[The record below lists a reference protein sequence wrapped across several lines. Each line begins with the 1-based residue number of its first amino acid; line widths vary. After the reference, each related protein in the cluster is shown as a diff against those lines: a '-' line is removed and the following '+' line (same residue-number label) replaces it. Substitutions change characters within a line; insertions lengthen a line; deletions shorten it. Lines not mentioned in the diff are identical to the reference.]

1 MSLYPWFET
10 LHDTLAQTFEQDYRH
25 EKQVN
30 AWRLAMALF
39 LAAVPGTAVFSG
51 GLLPEYRLGLVAVC
65 VALLYVAVVHLVLR
79 SGTFHP
85 AIKYVSVFVD
95 TTVVSSVL
103 LGFLMAGRGIIA
115 TNSQVIFLLYFIVL
129 AMIAR
134 RYDVKLAVFGAVLI
148 LVEYLLIILV
158 GYLVFHIPEASPD
171 PLYGSFVWPSQV
183 GRSLLLVFAA
193 LIMVN
198 TVVNAR
204 KLRDQSVRDSLTGTY
219 NRRYFEEVLALQMG
233 QSRQA
238 GKPLTVVMMDVDRFK
253 EYNDRHG
260 HLKGDK
266 VLMAVSDFLLR
277 NLRRNDILA
286 RYGGDEFVFVL
297 LETPPDGAGV
307 TLGRLQ
313 ERMKKWLQESL
324 EEFEPAI
331 SLSFGLASLAAEDAR
346 PDHLLARADRHLYL
360 AKAAGG
366 GVICDEEGR
375 IIPRDYE
382 ATQV

>member
-30 AWRLAMALF
+30 TWRLAMALF
-39 LAAVPGTAVFSG
+39 MAAVPGTAAFAG
-51 GLLPEYRLGLVAVC
+51 GLLPEYRVGLGAVC
-65 VALLYVAVVHLVLR
+65 FALLYVIAVHLVLR
-79 SGTFHP
+79 SGWFHP

-95 TTVVSSVL
+95 ATVVSSIL
-103 LGFLMAGRGIIA
+103 LGFLLAGRGIIA
-115 TNSQVIFLLYFIVL
+115 TNSQVTFLLYFVVL

-134 RYDVKLAVFGAVLI
+134 RYDVRLAVFGAVVI
-148 LVEYLLIILV
+148 LAEYLLIILA
-158 GYLVFHIPEASPD
+158 GHLVFRIPEASPD
-171 PLYGSFVWPSQV
+171 PLYGSFVWPSQI
-183 GRSLLLVFAA
+183 GRSLLLVFAS

-238 GKPLTVVMMDVDRFK
+238 GKPLTVVMMDVDHFK

-297 LETPPDGAGV
+297 LETPPEGAGV

-313 ERMKKWLQESL
+313 DRMKKWLEESL

-331 SLSFGLASLAAEDAR
+331 SLSFGLASLAVGDAG
-346 PDHLLARADRHLYL
+346 PDQMLARADRNLYL